1 MKLSIAIPN
10 SSLKDEKK
18 HENKTRKIFQ
28 IARTAAIFQINN
40 IIIYKDDKEFE
51 NDSKLLSTVLRYLET
66 PQQFRKRLYPKS
78 GLLQFVGALSPLK
91 TPNQCATS
99 NSKNIKKGDIRE
111 GVILGV
117 NGKKVIDIGI
127 EHTIQYHGKKEVGK
141 RVIVKIKKSFPDF
154 AVYDIEKEQ
163 LPNFWSYNVKHGGN
177 LITLLN
183 EWKGPKILTSRK
195 SKNINHKDMQKI
207 QSSKDETLVVF
218 GTTDKGIH
226 DMLNRKIST
235 IQNFKAWNFFPDQG
249 TETIRLE
256 EAILGCLA
264 ILNSKTISNKIN

>member
-1 MKLSIAIPN
+1 MKVSIAIPN

-28 IARTAAIFQINN
+28 IARAAGIFQINN
-40 IIIYKDDKEFE
+40 IVIYKDGKEFE

-78 GLLQFVGALSPLK
+78 GLLQFVGAMSPLK
-91 TPNQCATS
+91 TPNQCVTS
-99 NSKNIKKGDIRE
+99 DAKKIKKGDIRE
-111 GVILGV
+111 GVILGAD
-117 NGKKVIDIGI
+117 GKKIIDIGI
-127 EHTIQYHGKKEVGK
+127 DHTIQYHGKKEIGK
-141 RVIVKIKKSFPDF
+141 RVIVKIKQGFPDF

-177 LITLLN
+177 LLTLLN

-195 SKNINHKDMQKI
+195 SKKINQKDI
-207 QSSKDETLVVF
+207 QIIRSSKEEILMVF

-226 DMLNRKIST
+226 EMLNRQIST
-235 IQNFKAWNFFPDQG
+235 IQNFKAWNFFPYQG
-249 TETIRLE
+249 TETVRLE

-264 ILNSKTISNKIN
+264 ILNSKTSFE